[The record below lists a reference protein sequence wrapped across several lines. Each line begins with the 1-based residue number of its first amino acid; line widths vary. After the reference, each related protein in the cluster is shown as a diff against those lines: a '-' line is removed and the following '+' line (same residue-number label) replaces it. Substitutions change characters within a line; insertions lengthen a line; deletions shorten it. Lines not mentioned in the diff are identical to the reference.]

1 MVTLVKFPSVRLPRM
16 EGNII
21 SFKVF
26 VNSKGQ
32 VMSEYSKLPV
42 EKLGTIFEDDDIP
55 LVKKILNEVDTK
67 VGSLHSHLE
76 KELEALN

>member
-1 MVTLVKFPSVRLPRM
+1 M
-16 EGNII
+16 EGNIV

-26 VNSKGQ
+26 VNSKGH

-42 EKLGTIFEDDDIP
+42 EKLATIFEEEDVI
-55 LVKKILNEVDTK
+55 LMKKILNEVDIK
-67 VGSLHSHLE
+67 VGSLHEHLE

>member
-1 MVTLVKFPSVRLPRM
+1 M
-16 EGNII
+16 EGNIV

-26 VNSKGQ
+26 VNSKGH

-42 EKLGTIFEDDDIP
+42 EKLATIFEDDDIP

>member
-1 MVTLVKFPSVRLPRM
+1 M
-16 EGNII
+16 EGNIV

-26 VNSKGQ
+26 VNSKGH

-42 EKLGTIFEDDDIP
+42 EKLATIFDDNDIP
-55 LVKKILNEVDTK
+55 LMRKIVTEVDSK
-67 VGSLHSHLE
+67 VGKLHEHLE

>member
-1 MVTLVKFPSVRLPRM
+1 M

-26 VNSKGQ
+26 VNLKGQ

-42 EKLGTIFEDDDIP
+42 EKLATIFDDNDIP
-55 LVKKILNEVDTK
+55 LMRKIVTEVDSK
-67 VGSLHSHLE
+67 VGKLHEHLE

>member
-1 MVTLVKFPSVRLPRM
+1 MEMLLRYPSVRLPDM

-26 VNSKGQ
+26 INRKGQ

-42 EKLGTIFEDDDIP
+42 EKLATIFETDDIV
-55 LVKKILNEVDTK
+55 LMKKILNEVDRK
-67 VGSLHSHLE
+67 VGTLHDHLE

>member
-1 MVTLVKFPSVRLPRM
+1 M

-42 EKLGTIFEDDDIP
+42 EKLATIFEDDDIP

>member
-1 MVTLVKFPSVRLPRM
+1 M
-16 EGNII
+16 EGNIV

-26 VNSKGQ
+26 VNSKGH

-42 EKLGTIFEDDDIP
+42 EKLATIFDDDDAAIM
-55 LVKKILNEVDTK
+55 KKILNEVDTK
-67 VGSLHSHLE
+67 VGTLHEHLE

>member
-1 MVTLVKFPSVRLPRM
+1 MEMLVKLVSVRLPRM

-42 EKLGTIFEDDDIP
+42 EKLATIFDDNDIP
-55 LVKKILNEVDTK
+55 LMKKILNEVDSK
-67 VGSLHSHLE
+67 VGTLHEHLE

>member
-1 MVTLVKFPSVRLPRM
+1 M

-26 VNSKGQ
+26 VNSRGQ
-32 VMSEYSKLPV
+32 IMSEYSKLPV
-42 EKLGTIFEDDDIP
+42 EKLGTVFDSDDIP
-55 LVKKILNEVDTK
+55 LFKKILSEVDSK
-67 VGSLHSHLE
+67 VGSLHEHLE

>member
-1 MVTLVKFPSVRLPRM
+1 M
-16 EGNII
+16 EGNIV

-26 VNSKGQ
+26 INSKGH

-42 EKLGTIFEDDDIP
+42 EKLATIFEEEDVV
-55 LVKKILNEVDTK
+55 LMKKILNEVDTK
-67 VGSLHSHLE
+67 VGTLHEHLE

>member
-1 MVTLVKFPSVRLPRM
+1 M
-16 EGNII
+16 EGNIV

-42 EKLGTIFEDDDIP
+42 EKLATIFEEDDIP
-55 LVKKILNEVDTK
+55 LMKKILNEVHTK
-67 VGSLHSHLE
+67 VGSLHEHLE
-76 KELEALN
+76 RELEALN

>member
-1 MVTLVKFPSVRLPRM
+1 M
-16 EGNII
+16 EGNIV

-26 VNSKGQ
+26 INSKGH

-42 EKLGTIFEDDDIP
+42 EKLATIFDDDDAA
-55 LVKKILNEVDTK
+55 LMKKILNAVDNR
-67 VGSLHSHLE
+67 VGSLHEPLE

>member
-1 MVTLVKFPSVRLPRM
+1 MVTLVKFPSIRLPSM
-16 EGNII
+16 EGNIV

-26 VNSKGQ
+26 VNSKGH

-42 EKLGTIFEDDDIP
+42 EKLATIFEEEDVV
-55 LVKKILNEVDTK
+55 LMKKILNEVDTK
-67 VGSLHSHLE
+67 VGTLHEHLE

>member
-32 VMSEYSKLPV
+32 VMSEYSQLPG
-42 EKLGTIFEDDDIP
+42 EKLGPIFEEADIP
-55 LVKKILNEVDTK
+55 LEKKI
-67 VGSLHSHLE
+67 
-76 KELEALN
+76 

>member
-1 MVTLVKFPSVRLPRM
+1 M

-26 VNSKGQ
+26 VNRKGQ

-42 EKLGTIFEDDDIP
+42 EKLATIFDDNDIP
-55 LVKKILNEVDTK
+55 LMRKIVTEVDSK
-67 VGSLHSHLE
+67 VGKLHEHEE
-76 KELEALN
+76 KEREALN

>member
-1 MVTLVKFPSVRLPRM
+1 M
-16 EGNII
+16 EGNIV

-32 VMSEYSKLPV
+32 LMSEYSKLPV
-42 EKLGTIFEDDDIP
+42 EKLGTIFENDDIP

>member
-1 MVTLVKFPSVRLPRM
+1 M
-16 EGNII
+16 EGNIV

-26 VNSKGQ
+26 VNSKGH

-42 EKLGTIFEDDDIP
+42 EKLATIFEEEDVV
-55 LVKKILNEVDTK
+55 LMKKILNEVDTK
-67 VGSLHSHLE
+67 VGTLHEHLE

>member
-1 MVTLVKFPSVRLPRM
+1 MVTLVKFPSIRLPSM
-16 EGNII
+16 EGNIV

-26 VNSKGQ
+26 VNSKGH

-42 EKLGTIFEDDDIP
+42 EKLATIFDDDDVAIM
-55 LVKKILNEVDTK
+55 KKILNEVDNK
-67 VGSLHSHLE
+67 VGSLHEHLE

>member
-1 MVTLVKFPSVRLPRM
+1 MTLAKLALARLPRM
-16 EGNII
+16 EGNIV

-26 VNSKGQ
+26 VNSKGH

-42 EKLGTIFEDDDIP
+42 EKLDTIFDGNDIP
-55 LVKKILNEVDTK
+55 LMRKILNEVDSK
-67 VGSLHSHLE
+67 VGTLHEHLE

>member
-1 MVTLVKFPSVRLPRM
+1 MEMLAKLVLVRLPRM

-42 EKLGTIFEDDDIP
+42 EKLATIFEDDDIP

>member
-1 MVTLVKFPSVRLPRM
+1 MPNM
-16 EGNII
+16 EGNIV

-42 EKLGTIFEDDDIP
+42 EKLATIFEEDDIP
-55 LVKKILNEVDTK
+55 LMKKILNEVHTK
-67 VGSLHSHLE
+67 VGSLHEHLE
-76 KELEALN
+76 RELEALN

>member
-1 MVTLVKFPSVRLPRM
+1 M

-32 VMSEYSKLPV
+32 LMSEYSKLPV
-42 EKLGTIFEDDDIP
+42 EKVTSVFNENDTP
-55 LVKKILNEVDTK
+55 LIKKILSEVEMK
-67 VGSLHSHLE
+67 VGDLHDQLE
-76 KELEALN
+76 RELDALN

>member
-1 MVTLVKFPSVRLPRM
+1 M
-16 EGNII
+16 EGNIV

-26 VNSKGQ
+26 VNSKGH

-42 EKLGTIFEDDDIP
+42 EELATIFDDDDAA
-55 LVKKILNEVDTK
+55 LMKKILNEVDNK
-67 VGSLHSHLE
+67 VGSLHEHLE

>member
-1 MVTLVKFPSVRLPRM
+1 VATLAKFPSVRLPRM
-16 EGNII
+16 EGNIV

-26 VNSKGQ
+26 VNSKGH

-42 EKLGTIFEDDDIP
+42 EKLATIFDDDDVAIM
-55 LVKKILNEVDTK
+55 KKILNEVDNK
-67 VGSLHSHLE
+67 VGSLHEHLE

>member
-1 MVTLVKFPSVRLPRM
+1 MVTLAKFPSVRLPRM

-26 VNSKGQ
+26 VNSKGH

-42 EKLGTIFEDDDIP
+42 EKLATIFDDDDVAIM
-55 LVKKILNEVDTK
+55 KKILNEVDNK
-67 VGSLHSHLE
+67 VGSLHEHLE

>member
-1 MVTLVKFPSVRLPRM
+1 VVTLAKFPSIRLPSV
-16 EGNII
+16 EGNIV

-26 VNSKGQ
+26 VNSKGH

-42 EKLGTIFEDDDIP
+42 EKLATIFDDDDVAIM
-55 LVKKILNEVDTK
+55 KKILNEVDNK
-67 VGSLHSHLE
+67 VGSLHEHLE

>member
-1 MVTLVKFPSVRLPRM
+1 M

-42 EKLGTIFEDDDIP
+42 EKLATIFDDNDIP
-55 LVKKILNEVDTK
+55 LMKKILNEVDSK
-67 VGSLHSHLE
+67 VGTLHEHLE